1 MKKPQKMII
10 GFKNAALCPKLLF
23 RLKND
28 KFLRNQMFEKLRV
41 FSSFVEQVQKL
52 SKRQNAVLLQKSIWA
67 FQNAVL
73 QKQ

>member
-1 MKKPQKMII
+1 MII

-28 KFLRNQMFEKLRV
+28 KFLRNQIFEKLRV

-52 SKRQNAVLLQKSIWA
+52 SKPKNAVLLQKSIWA
-67 FQNAVL
+67 YQNAVL